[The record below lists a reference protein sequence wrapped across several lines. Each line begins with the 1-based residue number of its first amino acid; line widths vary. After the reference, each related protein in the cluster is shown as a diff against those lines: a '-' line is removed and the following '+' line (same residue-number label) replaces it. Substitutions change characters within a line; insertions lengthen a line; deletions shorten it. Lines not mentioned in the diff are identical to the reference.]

1 MNTAPTLQISTPNDR
16 EIVITRQFAA
26 SRQRVFDAHTRPE
39 LIKRWLLGP
48 EGWTM
53 PVCEVDLRVGGRYR
67 YVWSHP
73 EKGSMGMS
81 GVYREIVAPE
91 RLVATEKFDQSWYP
105 GEALDTLILT
115 ERNDKT
121 ILTQIVSY
129 ESKQARDIALSSGMT
144 DGMSAGYDRLD
155 MLLQSTTA

>member
-1 MNTAPTLQISTPNDR
+1 MNTAPALQISTPNDR

-26 SRQRVFDAHTRPE
+26 SRQSVFDAHTRPE

-121 ILTQIVSY
+121 ILTQIMSY

-155 MLLQSTTA
+155 MLLQSTTT

>member
-1 MNTAPTLQISTPNDR
+1 MNTAPALQINTPNDR

-26 SRQRVFDAHTRPE
+26 SRQSVFDAHTRPE

-121 ILTQIVSY
+121 ILTQIMSY